1 VTWVDKAIC
10 RAQWHLDA
18 DHRWGVW
25 AHAFIFQGR
34 RADGQHWVLE
44 SDLQIHHKHIQ
55 LGVQENRVTKYHDE
69 TLFANLAVLDF
80 GLAEA
85 QINAV
90 LAGGLDLVATHT
102 RYSVRELFVTLI
114 ALQRPELRAEK
125 NVLARDRSVYC
136 SALVQ
141 HLFRPVGLELA
152 PGIEAKNTTPED
164 LFRNPVPHAAYLR
177 QRELP
182 RSAVQSLGRKMRH
195 RLKARV
201 RMLKRKTRSA

>member
-1 VTWVDKAIC
+1 MMKRCSPIWPCWI
-10 RAQWHLDA
+10 
-18 DHRWGVW
+18 
-25 AHAFIFQGR
+25 
-34 RADGQHWVLE
+34 
-44 SDLQIHHKHIQ
+44 
-55 LGVQENRVTKYHDE
+55 
-69 TLFANLAVLDF
+69 LAWPKP
-80 GLAEA
+80 
-85 QINAV
+85 V

-182 RSAVQSLGRKMRH
+182 RSAVRH